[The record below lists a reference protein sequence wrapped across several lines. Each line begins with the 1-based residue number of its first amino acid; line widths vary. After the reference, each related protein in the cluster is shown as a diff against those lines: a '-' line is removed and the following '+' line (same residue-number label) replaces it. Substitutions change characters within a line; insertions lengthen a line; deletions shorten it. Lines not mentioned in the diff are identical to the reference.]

1 MKRSQDPSPEVTT
14 MTDATLRL
22 NLGCGQ
28 HPLPGY
34 VNVDV
39 VAGPGVDLVQDLD
52 AVPWPWADNSVD
64 EIVASNVLEHVIR
77 FDVVW
82 GEVHRI
88 LRSGGR
94 IRIKVP
100 YKLNYDPYHIR
111 YFSKKSVDRLT
122 WYMESSC
129 MREARGGFVLVGRVK
144 VRATGGFPYWHVK
157 RYLGLELPGFLF
169 RRPREMEFV
178 LQKTG

>member
-1 MKRSQDPSPEVTT
+1 MADG
-14 MTDATLRL
+14 TLRL

-52 AVPWPWADNSVD
+52 VVPWPWSDNTVD
-64 EIVASNVLEHVIR
+64 EIVASNVLEHIIR

-82 GEVHRI
+82 SEIHRI
-88 LRSGGR
+88 LRVGGT
-94 IRIKVP
+94 IHITVP
-100 YKLNYDPYHIR
+100 YKLNFDPYHIR

-122 WYMESSC
+122 WYMDSSC
-129 MREARGGFVLVGRVK
+129 MRESRGGFVLIGRVK

-157 RYLGLELPGFLF
+157 HYLGLELPGFLF
-169 RRPREMEFV
+169 RRPREMDFV